1 MADLYYMSSVRSNVQ
16 NYQWKL
22 EELSKI
28 LQERNLSTFEY
39 RACERNLQVSIETA
53 IGVAKHW
60 AKPMTGRSSAE
71 AYLSFERLSQN
82 GQLTL
87 DELRNW
93 RKVIGLRNALVH
105 DYLNID
111 PEIIRSTVSNTYFT
125 DIFSFIEKGLTAL
138 EKQIS

>member
-1 MADLYYMSSVRSNVQ
+1 MADSYYISSVRSNVQ
-16 NYQWKL
+16 NYQWEL

-60 AKPMTGRSSAE
+60 TKSMTGRSSAE
-71 AYLSFERLSQN
+71 AYLSFELLSQN

-87 DELRNW
+87 DELINW

-111 PEIIRSTVSNTYFT
+111 PEIIRSIVSNTYFT
-125 DIFSFIEKGLTAL
+125 DIFSFIEKGLSAL
-138 EKQIS
+138 EKQTQ